1 MKSSIYKIFFSAA
14 AISVAASCKTDFLE
28 VIPQGQLTPV
38 QLQTASGVEASL
50 ISSYTMLNGNLSGTY
65 GTYASAPSQWV
76 YGEVAADNAHKGS
89 DPGDQ
94 PDLGSIET
102 HNPITANGS
111 LSEIWD
117 RRFEGILR
125 TNNTLKLLTGTAEL
139 KGTARAT
146 VIEAEARFLRAHYYF
161 ELWRVFKYVPFI
173 DDKTADP
180 STVTNDQDII
190 GNIEADMLFAQQ
202 NLPTTRYLNQVG
214 RVEKIAASA
223 YLGKIYLYEKKYDK
237 ALALFKDVI
246 AAKPDL
252 TTLDFRDNFD
262 VTKKN
267 VPEAVFDVQ
276 ASVQDGAS
284 GDRGNVGD
292 ILNNPFL
299 ASLPVGCCGFFNPSF
314 DLANAFRVDIDG
326 LPDFANLHTSYF
338 PSSFDASYSVP
349 TQLALDP
356 RLDYTLGRQGVPYRD
371 WGVMAGN
378 SWIRNAG
385 YDGPFVPYKNV
396 TDAASV
402 SAHTVPGTPNVNDLN
417 VHIIRLA
424 DVYLMAAECY
434 VETGDIATALSL
446 VNSVRIRAAKLPAK
460 KVTVN
465 GAVVNAANY
474 KVSTYPSFPSAAYAR
489 QAIQWERRLEL
500 ALEGHRFY
508 DLRRWGI
515 LQTTL
520 ASYAA
525 YESKKLNY
533 VVPIANNDY
542 YYPIPQAQI
551 DRTKGILKQH

>member
-1 MKSSIYKIFFSAA
+1 MKLSIYKILLVTIAVS
-14 AISVAASCKTDFLE
+14 IITSCKTDFLE

-38 QLQTASGVEASL
+38 QLQTASGVEAAL
-50 ISSYTMLNGNLSGTY
+50 ISSYTMLNGNVSGTY
-65 GTYASAPSQWV
+65 GTYASAPSHWV
-76 YGEVAADNAHKGS
+76 YGEFAADNAHKGS

-94 PDLGSIET
+94 PDLGAIET

-125 TNNTLKLLTGTAEL
+125 TNNTLKLLAGTAEL
-139 KGTARAT
+139 KGSARAT

-161 ELWRVFKYVPFI
+161 DLWRVFKFVPFV
-173 DDKTADP
+173 DDKNADP
-180 STVTNDQDII
+180 SSVSNDQDII
-190 GNIEADMLFAQQ
+190 SNIEADMLFAQQ
-202 NLPTTRYLNQVG
+202 NLPLTKYLNQVG
-214 RVEKIAASA
+214 RAEKMAASA

-237 ALALFKDVI
+237 ALLLFKDVI

-252 TTLDFRDNFD
+252 LTLDFRDNFD

-276 ASVQDGAS
+276 ASVQDGAT

-314 DLANAFRVDIDG
+314 DLANAFRVDANG
-326 LPDFANLHTSYF
+326 LPDFLNLHTTYF
-338 PSSFDASYSVP
+338 PSSFDATFSVP
-349 TQLALDP
+349 TQLAVDP
-356 RLDYTLGRQGVPYRD
+356 RLDYTIGRQGVPFRD
-371 WGVMAGN
+371 WGIMAGN

-396 TDAASV
+396 TDAAAV

-434 VETGDIATALSL
+434 LETGDLANALTL
-446 VNSVRIRAAKLPAK
+446 VNKVRNRAAKLPAK
-460 KVTVN
+460 KIIV
-465 GAVVNAANY
+465 GGDLVNAADY
-474 KVSTYPSFPSAAYAR
+474 KVNPYVSFPNAVYAR

-515 LQTTL
+515 LQSTL
-520 ASYAA
+520 ADYAA

-533 VVPIANNDY
+533 VVPISKNDY

-551 DRTKGILKQH
+551 DRSKGVLKQH

>member
-1 MKSSIYKIFFSAA
+1 MKSSIYKISF
-14 AISVAASCKTDFLE
+14 AIFAVSITVSCKTDFLE
-28 VIPQGQLTPV
+28 AIPQGALTPS
-38 QLQTASGVEASL
+38 QLQTASGVEAAL

-65 GTYASAPSQWV
+65 GTYASAPSHWV

-94 PDLGSIET
+94 PDLGAIEA

-125 TNNTLKLLTGTAEL
+125 TNNTLKLLTATAEL
-139 KGTARAT
+139 KGTPRAT

-161 ELWRVFKYVPFI
+161 DLWRVFKYVPFV

-180 STVTNDQDII
+180 SSVGNDQDII
-190 GNIEADMLFAQQ
+190 ANIEADMLFAQQ
-202 NLPTTRYLNQVG
+202 NLPLTKYLSQVG
-214 RVEKIAASA
+214 RTEKIAASA
-223 YLGKIYLYEKKYDK
+223 YLGKIYLYQKKYDK
-237 ALALFKDVI
+237 ALPLFKDVI

-252 TTLDFRDNFD
+252 LTLDFRDNFD

-276 ASVQDGAS
+276 ASVQDGAA

-314 DLANAFRVDIDG
+314 DLANAYRVDVNG
-326 LPDFANLHTSYF
+326 LPDFGNLHTTYF
-338 PSSFDASYSVP
+338 PSSFDPNFQVP

-371 WGVMAGN
+371 WGLMAGN
-378 SWIRNAG
+378 GWIRNAG

-396 TDAASV
+396 TDAAAV

-434 VETGDIATALSL
+434 VEAGDLANALAL
-446 VNSVRIRAAKLPAK
+446 VNKVRNRAAKLPAK
-460 KVTVN
+460 KITVSGN
-465 GAVVNAANY
+465 QVNAADY
-474 KVSTYPSFPSAAYAR
+474 RVSPYVSFPNAAYAR

-515 LQTTL
+515 LQSTL
-520 ASYAA
+520 ADYAA

-533 VVPIANNDY
+533 VVPISKNDY

-551 DRTKGILKQH
+551 DRTKGVLKQH